1 MKNKLATLCCALLAA
16 VGLHAQSTALQFD
29 GHDDYVEAISYPYL
43 SAFNQDGFTVEVIF
57 RKTQDKPDQVLVAQ
71 QNRNGLF
78 IIGLTDMGEPFTEV
92 FGERYIAENM
102 MLPNEECHQ
111 LSVVYSPDYIDFYVN
126 GNVVYQALNNSGTN
140 ILVENEPFYFGQ
152 AYPDHATTFFGVIDD
167 MRIFTDVRTAAEIAQ
182 FTLTELPLQVTNK
195 YMYFN
200 FNNSFGAYFPD
211 PYYSMSKAWLG
222 GIQQIH
228 HQMPQTVEGMCAKP
242 LPEPES
248 VSSAC
253 QPMPACITTGLPP
266 TQLLCNGDFEQY
278 CSVLN
283 GTQQPWVLPEH
294 AFQDLPP
301 FLTSTN
307 PGSVPGS
314 DVTNWEVG
322 FFSTI
327 QTISPDFFVRNG
339 IGSPSG
345 FEPTLPYSNPNWL
358 AHPPTETYNGTGN
371 AAAGLLSIDGINE
384 SIKTTLRQNLQSNTT
399 YQFSGWF
406 YNTGIAPTATYTP
419 PPITGFVS
427 VKYSDASGNNLNLA
441 GTASVPYGTTV
452 TNNNGWHFV
461 TITFTTPTL
470 AANINTFIIENTST
484 SAPGPGVYCLV
495 DDASL
500 TEVQPT
506 AFPQHI
512 NTGEHNDSWHRRL
525 KVDANDNVYIAG
537 KVSNNSPALEFGL
550 PVSTSYPLTTNRRG
564 SFLAKYSSGGN
575 LMWSRFIDNLLI
587 NDFEIMPNGN
597 LFIVG
602 ETEALAPGTS
612 TSTVINWV
620 QTVPTTTLPICPGGT
635 PVQVDHTNSPN
646 LFVMQV
652 NATTGQNIGTIDG
665 FGGLGS
671 ESAKE
676 VEIIGNTAYIAANVD
691 TCTFNVQGVGQQC
704 SFAQGGFLDWHP
716 IQTAISEN
724 RILTYDLTSGTRN
737 WFANTNANNTTTR
750 LEMLG
755 THNAD
760 LVLLREDGI
769 QSLNTGSP
777 SNTPSAIVN
786 LTADFMHVTDNGHI
800 YLIMNGYTYMHHRLE
815 RRLTTSISTI
825 DAVATYQYRDAGYNW
840 LAHNSPLSVCSKGND
855 VYILGQYV
863 DFTNGNNIF
872 EHYVEKLDFA
882 PSANFGDVIWSVQS
896 AGTNTRYPAYMSAG
910 DWVITEGAPFN
921 TSSGLAV
928 TANYTSDAT
937 SWQLSLPPKTLA
949 ANNGSLQS
957 HTFVAKIAD
966 NGSNGQYNK
975 KESDAVTGKNF
986 TVYPNP
992 ASELVTIESVT
1003 PIKQIDLLTVNGQ
1016 LLITQKV
1023 NDVDAFN
1030 LLLPELARGVYL
1042 LQVITVEG
1050 IEVQKLSIE

>member
-1 MKNKLATLCCALLAA
+1 MMNKLATLCCALLAA
-16 VGLHAQSTALQFD
+16 VGLHAQNTALQFD
-29 GHDDYVEAISYPYL
+29 GQDDYVEAISYPYL

-371 AAAGLLSIDGINE
+371 AAAGLL
-384 SIKTTLRQNLQSNTT
+384 
-399 YQFSGWF
+399 
-406 YNTGIAPTATYTP
+406 
-419 PPITGFVS
+419 
-427 VKYSDASGNNLNLA
+427 
-441 GTASVPYGTTV
+441 
-452 TNNNGWHFV
+452 
-461 TITFTTPTL
+461 
-470 AANINTFIIENTST
+470 
-484 SAPGPGVYCLV
+484 GV
-495 DDASL
+495 
-500 TEVQPT
+500 
-506 AFPQHI
+506 
-512 NTGEHNDSWHRRL
+512 
-525 KVDANDNVYIAG
+525 
-537 KVSNNSPALEFGL
+537 
-550 PVSTSYPLTTNRRG
+550 
-564 SFLAKYSSGGN
+564 
-575 LMWSRFIDNLLI
+575 
-587 NDFEIMPNGN
+587 
-597 LFIVG
+597 
-602 ETEALAPGTS
+602 
-612 TSTVINWV
+612 
-620 QTVPTTTLPICPGGT
+620 
-635 PVQVDHTNSPN
+635 
-646 LFVMQV
+646 
-652 NATTGQNIGTIDG
+652 
-665 FGGLGS
+665 
-671 ESAKE
+671 
-676 VEIIGNTAYIAANVD
+676 
-691 TCTFNVQGVGQQC
+691 
-704 SFAQGGFLDWHP
+704 
-716 IQTAISEN
+716 
-724 RILTYDLTSGTRN
+724 
-737 WFANTNANNTTTR
+737 
-750 LEMLG
+750 
-755 THNAD
+755 
-760 LVLLREDGI
+760 
-769 QSLNTGSP
+769 
-777 SNTPSAIVN
+777 
-786 LTADFMHVTDNGHI
+786 
-800 YLIMNGYTYMHHRLE
+800 
-815 RRLTTSISTI
+815 
-825 DAVATYQYRDAGYNW
+825 
-840 LAHNSPLSVCSKGND
+840 
-855 VYILGQYV
+855 
-863 DFTNGNNIF
+863 
-872 EHYVEKLDFA
+872 
-882 PSANFGDVIWSVQS
+882 
-896 AGTNTRYPAYMSAG
+896 
-910 DWVITEGAPFN
+910 
-921 TSSGLAV
+921 
-928 TANYTSDAT
+928 
-937 SWQLSLPPKTLA
+937 
-949 ANNGSLQS
+949 
-957 HTFVAKIAD
+957 
-966 NGSNGQYNK
+966 
-975 KESDAVTGKNF
+975 
-986 TVYPNP
+986 
-992 ASELVTIESVT
+992 
-1003 PIKQIDLLTVNGQ
+1003 
-1016 LLITQKV
+1016 
-1023 NDVDAFN
+1023 
-1030 LLLPELARGVYL
+1030 
-1042 LQVITVEG
+1042 
-1050 IEVQKLSIE
+1050 